1 MMNKIK
7 DEIPQPPAIGANVK
21 RQRLE
26 QNMSLDKLAAASGV
40 SKAMLSQ
47 IESAKVNPTIATMWK
62 IAHALK
68 VDFNLL
74 LKGKGDKVRK
84 FEINRYEDLTTLD
97 ADEEGVH
104 INVLSPIT
112 MAEDLE
118 LYILTFRPDSI
129 LSSSPHYP
137 DTEEFLTVLEGKV
150 EVTAGK
156 NSTVLEKGDV
166 LIYQCDIHHSI
177 RNLSADESKVY
188 LVVRFAKRTAK

>member
-1 MMNKIK
+1 MNKEA
-7 DEIPQPPAIGANVK
+7 DNIPQPPAIGVNVK
-21 RQRLE
+21 KQRLE
-26 QNMSLDKLAAASGV
+26 QKMSLDKLAVASGV

-68 VDFNLL
+68 VDFNFL

-84 FEINRYEDLTTLD
+84 FEVNRHEDLTTLD

-104 INVLSPIT
+104 INVLSPIS

-118 LYILTFRPDSI
+118 LYILTFQPDSV
-129 LSSSPHYP
+129 LTSSAHYP

-150 EVTAGK
+150 EVSAGK
-156 NSTVLEKGDV
+156 NLTVLKKNDV
-166 LIYQCDIHHSI
+166 LIYQCDVNHSI
-177 RNLSADESKVY
+177 KNLSSKESKIY
-188 LVVRFAKRTAK
+188 LVVRFAKRK